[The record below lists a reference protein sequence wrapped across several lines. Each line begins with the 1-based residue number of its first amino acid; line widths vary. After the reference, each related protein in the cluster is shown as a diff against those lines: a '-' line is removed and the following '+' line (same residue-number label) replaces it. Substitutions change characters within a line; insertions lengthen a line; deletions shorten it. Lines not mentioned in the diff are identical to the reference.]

1 MQYIQEQD
9 AAKDLENYMA
19 CRMKFFS
26 QCPTEAH
33 IFFEALLN
41 PPVHLS
47 EDIGK
52 AFAEFN
58 DLNEKMYKETLDSL
72 ILRDGISKEEAV
84 SYFHL
89 MQLML
94 NGYFSSSAFQNMELQ
109 KKIELHEMI
118 VPRLLDCMLY
128 GIAKGKFSFSAV
140 IFPLFLVF
148 PCWLLLL
155 IWVLLLTII

>member
-9 AAKDLENYMA
+9 ATKDLENYMA

-26 QCPTEAH
+26 QCPKEAH

-94 NGYFSSSAFQNMELQ
+94 NGYFSSPAFQNMELQ

-140 IFPLFLVF
+140 IFPLFLAF
-148 PCWLLLL
+148 LCWLLLSMN
-155 IWVLLLTII
+155 LLQ

>member
-9 AAKDLENYMA
+9 ATKDLENYMA

-26 QCPTEAH
+26 QCPKEAH

-72 ILRDGISKEEAV
+72 ILRDEISKEEAV

-94 NGYFSSSAFQNMELQ
+94 NGYFSSPAFQNMELQ

-140 IFPLFLVF
+140 IFPLFLAF
-148 PCWLLLL
+148 LCWLLLSMN
-155 IWVLLLTII
+155 LLQ